1 MLCLRACF
9 RWEANIGRVGVVEKI
24 YNRMET
30 LIMRIVPQR
39 NVGPV
44 FKWIFKMPILQ
55 YRLGMD
61 PMIGKYVLLLTTIGR
76 KSGLPRHTPLEYEY
90 DRENDRYRIA
100 VGWGSNT
107 DWYKNLKANPKVHV
121 RVGRRGFD
129 AIVKIASDEEV
140 ARYMMHV
147 SRRHPRMDST
157 WNRWADRP
165 VDGTFESYVRA
176 AKFFPSMWLRP
187 ITETG
192 RG

>member
-1 MLCLRACF
+1 MDR
-9 RWEANIGRVGVVEKI
+9 IGVVEKI
-24 YNRMET
+24 YNWMET

-44 FKWIFKMPILQ
+44 LKWIFKMPILQ
-55 YRLGMD
+55 YRLGMGS
-61 PMIGKYVLLLTTIGR
+61 MIGKYVLLLTTTGR
-76 KSGLPRHTPLEYEY
+76 KTGLPRHTPLEYEY

-100 VGWGSNT
+100 AGWGGNT
-107 DWYKNLKANPKVHV
+107 DWYKNLRANPKVHV
-121 RVGRRGFD
+121 RVGRREFD
-129 AIVKIASDEEV
+129 AIAKIASDEEV

-147 SRRHPRMDST
+147 SRRHPRMDAT

-176 AKFFPSMWLRP
+176 ARFFPSVWLRP